1 MLKIKN
7 KQISI
12 NRGDDNQSFDL
23 MIPINETEYYTF
35 LTTDVVKFGV
45 YEVGGLDKNAVL
57 LKTIT
62 PLEETQ
68 RLTIPLTQEET
79 TIGELINKPKQYWY
93 EIQLNDNTIIG
104 YDEKGAKIFIL
115 YPEGSDVE

>member
-23 MIPINETEYYTF
+23 IIPINDTEYYTF

>member
-23 MIPINETEYYTF
+23 MIPINDTEYYTF

>member
-23 MIPINETEYYTF
+23 MIPINDEEYYTF

-45 YEVGGLDKNAVL
+45 YEVGGLDKNAIL

-68 RLTIPLTQEET
+68 RLTISLAKEET

>member
-1 MLKIKN
+1 MLKIKG

-23 MIPINETEYYTF
+23 KIPINDEEFYEF
-35 LTTDVVKFGV
+35 QTTDTIKFGV
-45 YEVGGLDKNAVL
+45 YAKKGLDKEAVL

-62 PLEETQ
+62 PLEATTT
-68 RLTIPLTQEET
+68 LTISLTKEET
-79 TIGELINKPKQYWY
+79 TIGGLENKPIEYWY

-104 YDEKGAKIFIL
+104 YDEEGAKVFML

>member
-1 MLKIKN
+1 MLKIDGKS
-7 KQISI
+7 ISI

-35 LTTDVVKFGV
+35 TTSDVVKFGV
-45 YEVGGLDKNAVL
+45 YEKKGLNKNAVL

-62 PLEETQ
+62 PQYSTE
-68 RLTIPLTQEET
+68 RLTISFTKEEM
-79 TIGELINKPKQYWY
+79 TIGELINKAVVYWY

-104 YDEKGAKIFIL
+104 YDEDGAKEFIL
-115 YPEGSDVE
+115 YPEGSDVQ